1 MTFIDDFS
9 KCGYLCLIH
18 KKSQSL
24 DMFKNLKVEVENQL
38 STRIKSVRF
47 DCGDE
52 YYDRYEGSSEQRP
65 KPFIKFLAE
74 CGIISQ
80 YTMLGLSI
88 MNDVTE
94 KRNMTLKDMV
104 MSMICHFTLL
114 KSL

>member
-1 MTFIDDFS
+1 
-9 KCGYLCLIH
+9 
-18 KKSQSL
+18 
-24 DMFKNLKVEVENQL
+24 MFKNLKVEVENQL

-74 CGIISQ
+74 CGIILQ
-80 YTMLGLSI
+80 YTMLGSSI